1 MKISAKKMKFIFKRY
16 LEFERQ
22 HGSST
27 DVEAV
32 KEKAKAYVKSRT
44 TD

>member
-22 HGSST
+22 HGSSA

-32 KEKAKAYVKSRT
+32 KEKAKAYVESRT